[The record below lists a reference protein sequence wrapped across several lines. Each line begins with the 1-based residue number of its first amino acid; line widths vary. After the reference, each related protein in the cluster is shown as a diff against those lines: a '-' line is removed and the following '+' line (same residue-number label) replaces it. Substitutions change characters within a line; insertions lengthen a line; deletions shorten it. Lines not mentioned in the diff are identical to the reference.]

1 VIDQEH
7 LSPIQIVGISLRELH
22 FKFSE
27 DRESFDLKELDY
39 KLSLQGGV
47 GIEEDDPNEAI
58 TTFKVEVEWDEE
70 AGPFE
75 LRIRYAAIARQDG
88 SLTREMFEK
97 QCRLSIMSALLSY
110 MRPMIS
116 RLMDEAG
123 ESFRLPLID
132 LRHLA
137 SSTTQGDDT

>member
-1 VIDQEH
+1 MDNNY
-7 LSPIQIVGISLRELH
+7 LSPIQLIGTSLRELH

-27 DRESFDLKELDY
+27 ERESFDLKELDY

-47 GIEEDDPNEAI
+47 GIDEYDPNEAI
-58 TTFKVEVEWDEE
+58 TTFRVEVEWEE
-70 AGPFE
+70 GDGPFE
-75 LRIRYAAIARQDG
+75 LRIEYAAIARQDG
-88 SLTREMFEK
+88 SLSREVFEK
-97 QCRLSIMSALLSY
+97 QCRLSIMSAILSY

-132 LRHLA
+132 LRQLA
-137 SSTTQGDDT
+137 SSSSQSDDS